1 MIELN
6 NYINKNNNML
16 TKEKVLQSIRDLPNE
31 FSLDDLVE
39 KLILLEKIELGL
51 QQVKDG
57 QTLSNDLAKKK
68 LKKWLK

>member
-1 MIELN
+1 
-6 NYINKNNNML
+6 ML